1 MQQECQHVFSAG
13 CVFLT
18 GVSRGGKLVF
28 SSSDSVSCLP
38 LWRSDRAK
46 KTALKGWR
54 GGRGWGGGGGAAR
67 RGGGRKSS
75 LGG

>member
-1 MQQECQHVFSAG
+1 MQEECQHVFSAG
-13 CVFLT
+13 RVFLT

-46 KTALKGWR
+46 KTAVKGWR
-54 GGRGWGGGGGAAR
+54 DGEEGGREAENQVNMNG
-67 RGGGRKSS
+67 S
-75 LGG
+75 